1 MRLWVS
7 SYLTGTASSISVSFI
22 ARFGPEQRRAP
33 DASDCYKAWRT
44 TEKGKNIEDFS
55 FPPSPA
61 LKFTSSIRCKLFNL
75 LWQWEV
81 FWFLSPSHFWIRK
94 FSVSFF
100 YEKYPSLG
108 SEMWK
113 IKLQKIVG
121 NLLGKLRKLY
131 MNGTVIQEFLA
142 VLKLENSRQ
151 HLILRTEFA
160 ILFSIVLVDDRSTC

>member
-7 SYLTGTASSISVSFI
+7 SYLTGTASSISGSFI

-44 TEKGKNIEDFS
+44 TGRGKNIEAFS
-55 FPPSPA
+55 FPPSLA
-61 LKFTSSIRCKLFNL
+61 LKFKSSIRCKLFNL

-100 YEKYPSLG
+100 YEKYPNLG

-113 IKLQKIVG
+113 INLQKIVR

-131 MNGTVIQEFLA
+131 TNGTVIYKFLA
-142 VLKLENSRQ
+142 VLKLLKSLGNIYFSKPNSPFFFR
-151 HLILRTEFA
+151 
-160 ILFSIVLVDDRSTC
+160 

>member
-1 MRLWVS
+1 MRLWES
-7 SYLTGTASSISVSFI
+7 SYLNGTASISVSFI
-22 ARFGPEQRRAP
+22 VRFGPEQMRGP

-44 TEKGKNIEDFS
+44 TERGNNIEALS
-55 FPPSPA
+55 FPPSLA

-100 YEKYPSLG
+100 YEKYPNLG

-113 IKLQKIVG
+113 INLQKIVR
-121 NLLGKLRKLY
+121 NFLGKLRKLY
-131 MNGTVIQEFLA
+131 TNGTVIYKFLA
-142 VLKLENSRQ
+142 VLRLLQSLGNIYFSKPNSPFFFR
-151 HLILRTEFA
+151 
-160 ILFSIVLVDDRSTC
+160 